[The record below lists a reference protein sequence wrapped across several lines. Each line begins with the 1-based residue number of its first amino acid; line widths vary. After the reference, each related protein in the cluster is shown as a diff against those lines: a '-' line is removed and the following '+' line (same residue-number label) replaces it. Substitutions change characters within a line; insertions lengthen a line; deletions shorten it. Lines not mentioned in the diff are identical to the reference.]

1 MERCRLTLNSVSAVA
16 LNSRCNQLLQAFS
29 SKLQYIKSLATV
41 HPVARY
47 RSSSRKLQ
55 VIQSQATVQPV
66 DAGTSPKRNQ
76 QIATMIQSKALQ
88 DQRLVYQLQ
97 AQTFKGYRYH
107 QLDNQTQAHHPVV
120 RPASGQPVTSTSSQ
134 LLQ

>member
-41 HPVARY
+41 HPVASY

-66 DAGTSPKRNQ
+66 DGTSPKRNQ

-88 DQRLVYQLQ
+88 DQRLVYQMQ
-97 AQTFKGYRYH
+97 AQTFKWYRYH

-120 RPASGQPVTSTSSQ
+120 RPTSGQPVASTSSQ